1 VPLLIND
8 RLDIALLLSCGLHVG
23 QDDLP
28 STLARKLLG
37 PDAILGVS
45 VNTPTEMQAVIDEGV
60 ADYVGI
66 GPCFG
71 TQTKKNLNPIMGPRG
86 VRDVLEVLGDSPIK
100 AVIIGE
106 CNARGSATFVESER

>member
-1 VPLLIND
+1 MPLLIND

-23 QDDLP
+23 QQDLP
-28 STLARKLLG
+28 STLARRLG
-37 PDAILGVS
+37 TDAILGVS
-45 VNTPTEMQAVIDEGV
+45 VNTPEELQTVLDEGV

-86 VRDVLEVLGDSPIK
+86 VRDVLEVLGDSPVK

-106 CNARGSATFVESER
+106 RKLLFSSRADKSH

>member
-1 VPLLIND
+1 MIND
-8 RLDIALLLSCGLHVG
+8 RLDIAVLLGCGLHVG
-23 QDDLP
+23 QQDLP
-28 STLARKLLG
+28 SKLARRLLG

-45 VNTPTEMQAVIDEGV
+45 VNTPQELQTVLDEGV

-71 TQTKKNLNPIMGPRG
+71 TQTKKNLNPLMGPRG
-86 VRDVLEVLGDSPIK
+86 VRDVLEVLGDSPVK

-106 CNARGSATFVESER
+106 FRLLSISVSID